1 MKPVTPVGPRSWSPD
16 FPLVHVVNLDGRE
29 TAASFL
35 FKGVVFQKLNVS
47 IHIGLNNLIIILK
60 GDLFDKSCIF

>member
-1 MKPVTPVGPRSWSPD
+1 MKPVTPVGPKSWSPD

-35 FKGVVFQKLNVS
+35 FIGSSISELNVS
-47 IHIGLNNLIIILK
+47 FHIGLNNLIIILK